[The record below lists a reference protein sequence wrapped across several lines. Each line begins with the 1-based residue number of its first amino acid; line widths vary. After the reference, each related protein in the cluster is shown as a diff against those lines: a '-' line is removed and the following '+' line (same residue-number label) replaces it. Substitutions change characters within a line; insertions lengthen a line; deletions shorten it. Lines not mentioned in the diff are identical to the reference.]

1 MKNGGPHV
9 TQVLK
14 TPDSATPISGAA
26 HVKPKAVFTQGST
39 MRHVVVMTLTGTV
52 GLMAIFL
59 VDLLSLIYVSHLG
72 DTFLTAAVGYASTV
86 MFFAMSINIGMVIA
100 TTAVTARALGAG
112 DREGARR
119 LAASSLTH
127 TAIIALV
134 MTAFTDPLFIFGF
147 GFGVYGAAIA
157 IVISRFV
164 FFGVGFYGAIGV
176 HKLVKTPDSTA
187 VWLDIRHVSIIA
199 VPAILTNL
207 ATPVGNSY
215 AMRIFSH
222 FGEEAIAAFAVIDRI
237 TPVAFGVIFA
247 LTGSLGPV
255 ISQNLGA
262 RLMPRVRQTLNDAFL
277 LTIGYVACVWVLL
290 WLGSSLIVKLFGL
303 SGETAALLVFYCN
316 FGASVWMF
324 LGALFVANT
333 AFNNLGFPI
342 YSTVFNWGRA
352 TLGTIPFVTFFA
364 SYWGVKGGM
373 LGMVAGTAIFGTL
386 SVLVAYVAI
395 VKNREPNMFSLNDI
409 LASAQNSQNMGQLAQ
424 QFSIS
429 PQQTQAAVQSLL
441 PAFAIGLQQ
450 QAAAPQNIATL
461 LASMMAPSP
470 PPAPA
475 APPAPPALLDPFAY
489 GNAVMAQ
496 LFGSSQATG
505 QIAQAAA
512 QQSGLQP
519 QIVQQ
524 MMPWVAGMVMNGL
537 AQAMQGQ
544 GAGGFMAGFMPQ
556 VRPADPATAAAQ
568 SGFEALQKMMQGGVQ
583 MQQAQLEGLQAIL
596 SQLSPKR

>member
-1 MKNGGPHV
+1 MWHV
-9 TQVLK
+9 
-14 TPDSATPISGAA
+14 I
-26 HVKPKAVFTQGST
+26 
-39 MRHVVVMTLTGTV
+39 VMTLTGTI

-72 DTFLTAAVGYASTV
+72 NTYLTAAVGYASTV

-127 TAIIALV
+127 TAIIALAMTV
-134 MTAFTDPLFIFGF
+134 VTILCRDWALSVIGAQGQAHAVASNFLLITMPANVLMAVGMGFSGILRAAGDAKRAMNVTLFGGLVTAFTDPLFIFGF

-164 FFGVGFYGAIGV
+164 FFGVGFYGAVHI

-187 VWLDIRHVSIIA
+187 VWLDIRHVSMIA

-222 FGEEAIAAFAVIDRI
+222 FGEGAIAAFAVIDRI

-262 RLMPRVRQTLNDAFL
+262 RLMPRVRQTLSDAFI

-290 WLGSSLIVKLFGL
+290 WLGSALIVKIFGL
-303 SGETAALLVFYCN
+303 SGETAELLVFYCN

-364 SYWGVKGGM
+364 GHWGVKGGM
-373 LGMVAGTAIFGTL
+373 LGMIAGTAIFGIL
-386 SVLVAYVAI
+386 AVMVAYVAVARLTRRI
-395 VKNREPNMFSLNDI
+395 V
-409 LASAQNSQNMGQLAQ
+409 
-424 QFSIS
+424 
-429 PQQTQAAVQSLL
+429 AA
-441 PAFAIGLQQ
+441 
-450 QAAAPQNIATL
+450 
-461 LASMMAPSP
+461 
-470 PPAPA
+470 
-475 APPAPPALLDPFAY
+475 
-489 GNAVMAQ
+489 
-496 LFGSSQATG
+496 
-505 QIAQAAA
+505 
-512 QQSGLQP
+512 
-519 QIVQQ
+519 
-524 MMPWVAGMVMNGL
+524 
-537 AQAMQGQ
+537 
-544 GAGGFMAGFMPQ
+544 
-556 VRPADPATAAAQ
+556 
-568 SGFEALQKMMQGGVQ
+568 E
-583 MQQAQLEGLQAIL
+583 
-596 SQLSPKR
+596 